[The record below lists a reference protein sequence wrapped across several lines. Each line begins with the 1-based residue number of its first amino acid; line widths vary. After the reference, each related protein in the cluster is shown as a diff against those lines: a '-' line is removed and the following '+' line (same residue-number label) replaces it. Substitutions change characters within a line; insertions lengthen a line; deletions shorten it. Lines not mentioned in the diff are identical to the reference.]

1 MNMTKKQKQELREI
15 AENSTKVNSWTP
27 HSEYNGYHPGKASVR
42 GPFFRWFIVQGGE
55 GYEKNVANLF
65 DDAKFAA
72 AAMNNLVPLL
82 DRVDKLTEALEFA
95 HKHLESMDNYSVVS
109 GSRHVIEKALAES
122 EK

>member
-1 MNMTKKQKQELREI
+1 MTKEQKQELREI

-27 HSEYNGYHPGKASVR
+27 HSEYDGYHPGKASVR
-42 GPFFRWFIVQGGE
+42 GPFFRWLIVEQVDE
-55 GYEKNVANLF
+55 RDRKYVADVY

-82 DRVDKLTEALEFA
+82 NRVDKLTEALEFV
-95 HKHLESMDNYSVVS
+95 HEHLKLMGNYSVVI
-109 GSRHVIEKALAES
+109 GAQHVIEEALAES